1 MTVPPLDGVLILLLV
16 QGAMGALDTI
26 WHHELGGL
34 PRRASARFEI
44 GLHGLREAIYAVV
57 FLTLGWVAWNG
68 ALAFLLAGLFLVE
81 VGITLTDFVEEDR
94 TRRLAPTERVLHTLM
109 AIMFGAILA
118 AFAPVLV
125 GWARAPSGFAFVD
138 HGLLAWAMTAFGLG
152 VAGWAVRD
160 TIAAFGPRPQ
170 APPDVA
176 ASGRTVLIT
185 GATGFIGSTLVADR
199 QGRGDRVIVLARD
212 ILAARARFPGALVV
226 DDLGQVPAETRID
239 AVINLAGAATIGG
252 LWTRTRKT
260 KLLGSRLAVTDAVLA
275 LIGRLT
281 HKPAVLLNA
290 SAVGFYGDRGDERLS
305 EMSGPQR
312 GRFLS
317 DCCRLWEAR
326 AATAAD
332 AGVRVA
338 LMRFGMVFDWQ
349 GGPLPMLALPARFG
363 MGVVMGAGRQ
373 RFPWIHLE
381 DVVRA
386 VDFVIAEPACAGP
399 LNFTAPQDVTQGEFA
414 HALAASLHR
423 PQWMTV
429 PAVLLRTGLGDFAD
443 LFLASQ
449 RAPPTRLSAMGF
461 RFARPDL
468 ASALQSRARRWQAVA
483 SPVSTAAAPRR
494 S

>member
-1 MTVPPLDGVLILLLV
+1 MTTVLILLLI
-16 QGAMGALDTI
+16 QGAMGALDTL

-34 PRRASARFEI
+34 PGRTSARFEI

-68 ALAFLLAGLFLVE
+68 ALAFVLAGLFLVE

-109 AIMFGAILA
+109 AIMFGVILA
-118 AFAPVLV
+118 AFAPVLI
-125 GWARAPSGFAFVD
+125 GWSRAPSGFAVAD
-138 HGLLAWAMTAFGLG
+138 HGLLGWAMTAFGLG

-160 TIAAFGPRPQ
+160 GIAAFGPRPQ
-170 APPDVA
+170 PAPTVA

-185 GATGFIGSTLVADR
+185 GATGFIGSALVGDR
-199 QGRGDRVIVLARD
+199 QAKGDRVIVLARD

-239 AVINLAGAATIGG
+239 AIINLAGASTIGG
-252 LWTRTRKT
+252 LWTKARKAR
-260 KLLGSRLAVTDAVLA
+260 LLGSRLAVTDAVLA
-275 LIGRLT
+275 LVGRLAR
-281 HKPAVLLNA
+281 KPAVLLNA
-290 SAVGFYGDRGDERLS
+290 SAVGFYGDRADERLS
-305 EMSGPQR
+305 EMGGPER

-338 LMRFGMVFDWQ
+338 LMRFGMVFDWN

-373 RFPWIHLE
+373 RFPWIHLD

-414 HALAASLHR
+414 HALAASLRR
-423 PQWMTV
+423 PQWMGV
-429 PAVLLRTGLGDFAD
+429 PAVLLRAGLGDFAD

-449 RAPPTRLSAMGF
+449 RAQPARLLAMGF

-468 ASALQSRARRWQAVA
+468 ASALQPRAQRRRRVA
-483 SPVSTAAAPRR
+483 TAAISTSAAPRR
-494 S
+494 G